1 MFSIDRLNDEL
12 LLNRFKDVKSLYLD
26 TTSVGVLFLKNK
38 FLSLSFS
45 FESPK
50 LLNFVAIL
58 LLFKKKQ
65 RSPPPIASWLFIGM
79 FRDRI
84 FP

>member
-1 MFSIDRLNDEL
+1 MA
-12 LLNRFKDVKSLYLD
+12 
-26 TTSVGVLFLKNK
+26 SVGVLFLKNK

-58 LLFKKKQ
+58 LLQIKKKKIPLQ
-65 RSPPPIASWLFIGM
+65 
-79 FRDRI
+79 
-84 FP
+84 